1 MLVAQG
7 CTLRSEPCAA
17 VEAWLPSS
25 FGCRGRQS
33 RGSGPVFF
41 LNEQFIYKHTQFNC
55 LSLVLGSS
63 LLFPALSRLKHQ
75 RALFLLHFERV
86 AAGVLLHLPHF
97 HPIYSFASKPH
108 LCV

>member
-33 RGSGPVFF
+33 RGSGPVFL

-55 LSLVLGSS
+55 LSLVLGS
-63 LLFPALSRLKHQ
+63 
-75 RALFLLHFERV
+75 
-86 AAGVLLHLPHF
+86 LPPVPC
-97 HPIYSFASKPH
+97 PIPPQEGIIPSPFRESGSGGSTPPSPLPPY
-108 LCV
+108 L